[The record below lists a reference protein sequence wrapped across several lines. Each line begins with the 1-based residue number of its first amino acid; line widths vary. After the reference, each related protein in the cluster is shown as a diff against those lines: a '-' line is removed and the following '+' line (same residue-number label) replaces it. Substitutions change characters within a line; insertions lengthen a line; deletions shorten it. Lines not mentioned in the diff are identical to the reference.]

1 MKLKLLVGEGETV
14 SALFMSAFQDSAQS
28 FLPSEGSVELC
39 GTEHKILK
47 AIGPGGC
54 STHWRWNQDV

>member
-1 MKLKLLVGEGETV
+1 MKLNLLVEEGETV
-14 SALFMSAFQDSAQS
+14 SALFMSSLQYSAQS
-28 FLPSEGSVELC
+28 FLSSEGSVEFC

-47 AIGPGGC
+47 AIGSGGC